1 MLYLRTIMFSG
12 GQKIFSIFFIVVFVL
27 GIAWAYRKDLG
38 VTKIHFKKPYL
49 ILLSII
55 IFLTI
60 LFLIVKMRK
69 FL

>member
-1 MLYLRTIMFSG
+1 MLYLRTIMLTG
-12 GQKIFSIFFIVVFVL
+12 GQKLFAFFFIVVFVAAL
-27 GIAWAYRKDLG
+27 VWAYRKDLR

>member
-1 MLYLRTIMFSG
+1 MFSTG
-12 GQKIFSIFFIVVFVL
+12 RIIFVVFFVVVFVAGL
-27 GIAWAYRKDLG
+27 VWAYKKDSG
-38 VTKIHFKKPYL
+38 ITKIHFKKPY
-49 ILLSII
+49 IVLLSII